1 MICVLEESKPALQFW
16 MSPQKSS
23 NILNY
28 LDSAD
33 LWLFPDRVLRVR
45 VTLATLEAS
54 PLFFNLLC
62 LDRRWFVIEHIRRQK
77 SAGTQTILNPKCCWK
92 VSVHKFFRRS
102 WNCATDHSLK
112 MWRQSA
118 TSECRRLPPITTEE
132 DRELKE
138 ATTCVAA
145 AKQIRRKAAE
155 FGPGCYFLD

>member
-33 LWLFPDRVLRVR
+33 LWLFPDCVLRVR

-62 LDRRWFVIEHIRRQK
+62 LDRRWFVGHHRTHPTSEVSRNANDPKSKILLKGFSPQVLHAVLELRNWSLFKDVAEKCNKWMPPAAPNNHRRRQRTRG
-77 SAGTQTILNPKCCWK
+77 SDHMRSCC
-92 VSVHKFFRRS
+92 
-102 WNCATDHSLK
+102 
-112 MWRQSA
+112 
-118 TSECRRLPPITTEE
+118 
-132 DRELKE
+132 
-138 ATTCVAA
+138 
-145 AKQIRRKAAE
+145 
-155 FGPGCYFLD
+155 